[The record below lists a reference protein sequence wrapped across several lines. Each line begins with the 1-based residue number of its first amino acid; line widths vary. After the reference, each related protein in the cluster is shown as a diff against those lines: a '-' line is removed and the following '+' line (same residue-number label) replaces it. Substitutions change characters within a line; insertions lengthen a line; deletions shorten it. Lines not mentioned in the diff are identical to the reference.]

1 MSVRQIAKQLG
12 VSHTLLV
19 LWKQG
24 KRSLDPVL
32 EARYHALVT
41 NRAVTTGYKATSV
54 KMAGMSGV
62 RDTMQSVAGVT
73 QSGRVPAFQ
82 AGCRGFE
89 SRPPLHSFRISSH
102 RVASHRQALWK

>member
-1 MSVRQIAKQLG
+1 MSLREVARQLG

-41 NRAVTTGYKATSV
+41 MNGYENGYKTGSV
-54 KMAGMSGV
+54 TARSPQKYTGGPGRDRTCDQPVMS
-62 RDTMQSVAGVT
+62 RS
-73 QSGRVPAFQ
+73 
-82 AGCRGFE
+82 
-89 SRPPLHSFRISSH
+89 LYH
-102 RVASHRQALWK
+102 